1 MSAIDVD
8 RDTAHQAA
16 QRELDKPIYPK
27 GSLTQRLYE
36 WIHELLFRLIEK
48 GSSVPGGWFTI
59 SVLCVLL
66 VVAIVVTIRVIRLTI
81 RTQRVGDYQL
91 FDTGQL
97 SADQHRAIAE
107 RFAVEGNWAA
117 AIRHRLRA
125 VARGLE
131 EARILDPAP
140 GRTANELATDAG
152 AHLPH
157 LATELSAAATEFNDV
172 TYGERQGTPAGYQ
185 LIAGLDEHLRSRSTA
200 ANRPWP
206 DQRGSL
212 NQWAQVR

>member
-36 WIHELLFRLIEK
+36 WIHELLFRFIEK
-48 GSSVPGGWFTI
+48 GSSVPGGWFTL
-59 SVLCVLL
+59 SVLFVLL
-66 VVAIVVTIRVIRLTI
+66 VVAIVVTIRVVRITI
-81 RTQRVGDYQL
+81 RTQRGDYQL

-107 RFAVEGNWAA
+107 RFAVDGNWAA

-152 AHLPH
+152 ARLPH
-157 LATELSAAATEFNDV
+157 LASELSEAATAFNDV
-172 TYGERQGTPAGYQ
+172 TYGERPGTPAAYQ
-185 LIAGLDEHLRSRSTA
+185 LIANLDEHLRSRSTA
-200 ANRPWP
+200 YRPAP
-206 DQRGSL
+206 DQPASL
-212 NQWAQVR
+212 NPWAQVR

>member
-1 MSAIDVD
+1 MSTIDVD

-27 GSLTQRLYE
+27 GSMTQRLYE

-48 GSSVPGGWFTI
+48 GSSVPGGWFTL
-59 SVLCVLL
+59 SVLFVLL
-66 VVAIVVTIRVIRLTI
+66 IVAIVVTIRVVRLTI
-81 RTQRVGDYQL
+81 RTQRSDYQL

-152 AHLPH
+152 ARLPH
-157 LATELSAAATEFNDV
+157 LASELSEAATAFNDV
-172 TYGERQGTPAGYQ
+172 TYGERPGTPAAYQ
-185 LIAGLDEHLRSRSTA
+185 LIANLDEHLRSRSTA
-200 ANRPWP
+200 NRPAP
-206 DQRGSL
+206 DQPASL
-212 NQWAQVR
+212 NPSARVR

>member
-27 GSLTQRLYE
+27 GSMTQRLYE

-48 GSSVPGGWFTI
+48 GSSVPGGWFTL
-59 SVLCVLL
+59 SVLFVLL
-66 VVAIVVTIRVIRLTI
+66 VVAIVVTIRVVRLTI
-81 RTQRVGDYQL
+81 RTQRGDYQL

-152 AHLPH
+152 ACLPH
-157 LATELSAAATEFNDV
+157 LASELTKAATAFNDV
-172 TYGERQGTPAGYQ
+172 TYGERPGTPPAYQ
-185 LIAGLDEHLRSRSTA
+185 LIADLDEHLRSRSTA
-200 ANRPWP
+200 NRPRP
-206 DQRGSL
+206 DQPASL
-212 NQWAQVR
+212 NSRAPVR

>member
-1 MSAIDVD
+1 MSTIDVD

-36 WIHELLFRLIEK
+36 WIHDLLFRVIEK

-59 SVLCVLL
+59 SVLLVLL
-66 VVAIVVTIRVIRLTI
+66 VVAIVVAIRVVRRTI
-81 RTQRVGDYQL
+81 RTQRGGDYQL

-107 RFAVEGNWAA
+107 RCAIEGNWTA

-131 EARILDPAP
+131 EARILEPAP

-152 AHLPH
+152 ARLPQ
-157 LATELSAAATEFNDV
+157 LARELSEAATEFNDV
-172 TYGERQGTPAGYQ
+172 TYGERSGTPAGYQ

-200 ANRPWP
+200 AQRAWP
-206 DQRGSL
+206 DPPANL

>member
-8 RDTAHQAA
+8 RDTAHRAA

-27 GSLTQRLYE
+27 GSLAHALYE
-36 WIHELLFRLIEK
+36 WIHELLFRVIEK
-48 GSSVPGGWFTI
+48 GSSVPGGWFTL
-59 SVLCVLL
+59 SVLFLLL
-66 VVAIVVTIRVIRLTI
+66 VVALVVAIRVVRLTI
-81 RTQRVGDYQL
+81 RTGRGGDYQL

-131 EARILDPAP
+131 EARILDPVP

-152 AHLPH
+152 ARLPH
-157 LATELSAAATEFNDV
+157 LVFELSEAATAFNDV
-172 TYGERQGTPAGYQ
+172 TYGERPGTMAAYQ
-185 LIAGLDEHLRSRSTA
+185 LIAGLDDQLRSRSTPNRSGPHQP
-200 ANRPWP
+200 ANINP
-206 DQRGSL
+206 
-212 NQWAQVR
+212 WAQVR

>member
-1 MSAIDVD
+1 MSTIDVD

-36 WIHELLFRLIEK
+36 WIHDVLFRLIEK
-48 GSSVPGGWFTI
+48 GSSVPGGWFTL
-59 SVLCVLL
+59 SVLFLLL
-66 VVAIVVTIRVIRLTI
+66 VVAMLVAIRVFRLTI
-81 RTQRVGDYQL
+81 RTHRGGDYEL

-107 RFAVEGNWAA
+107 RFVTEGNWTA

-131 EARILDPAP
+131 ETKVLDPAP
-140 GRTANELATDAG
+140 GRTANELAHDAG
-152 AHLPH
+152 ARLPQ
-157 LATELSAAATEFNDV
+157 LASELYAAATAFNDV
-172 TYGERQGTPAGYQ
+172 TYGERPGTPAAYQ
-185 LIAGLDEHLRSRSTA
+185 LIADLDDHLRFRSIV
-200 ANRPWP
+200 NRPGP
-206 DQRGSL
+206 HRAATL
-212 NQWAQVR
+212 NPWVPVR

>member
-16 QRELDKPIYPK
+16 QHELDKPIYPK
-27 GSLTQRLYE
+27 GSLSQRLYE
-36 WIHELLFRLIEK
+36 WIHDLLFRVIEK

-59 SVLCVLL
+59 SVLFVLL
-66 VVAIVVTIRVIRLTI
+66 VVAIVVAIRVVQLTI
-81 RTQRVGDYQL
+81 RTRRGGDYQL

-97 SADQHRAIAE
+97 SAEQHRALAE
-107 RFAVEGNWAA
+107 RCAVEGNWAA

-140 GRTANELATDAG
+140 GRTANELAIDAG
-152 AHLPH
+152 ARLPH
-157 LATELSAAATEFNDV
+157 LAHELSESATEFNDV
-172 TYGERQGTPAGYQ
+172 TYGERPGTPAGYQ

-206 DQRGSL
+206 DQPASL

>member
-48 GSSVPGGWFTI
+48 GSSVPGGWFTL
-59 SVLCVLL
+59 SVLFVLL
-66 VVAIVVTIRVIRLTI
+66 IVAIVVAIRVARLTI
-81 RTQRVGDYQL
+81 RTRRGGDYQL

-131 EARILDPAP
+131 EARILDPVP

-152 AHLPH
+152 ARLPH
-157 LATELSAAATEFNDV
+157 LASELSQAATAFNDV
-172 TYGERQGTPAGYQ
+172 TYGERPGTPAAYQ
-185 LIAGLDEHLRSRSTA
+185 LIADLDEHLRSWSTA
-200 ANRPWP
+200 
-206 DQRGSL
+206 SL
-212 NQWAQVR
+212 NPSAQVR

>member
-27 GSLTQRLYE
+27 GSLTQRVYE
-36 WIHELLFRLIEK
+36 WIHDLLFRVIEK
-48 GSSVPGGWFTI
+48 GSSIPGGWFTV

-66 VVAIVVTIRVIRLTI
+66 VVAIVVAIRVARLTI
-81 RTQRVGDYQL
+81 RTQPGDYQL

-131 EARILDPAP
+131 EARILDPVP

-152 AHLPH
+152 ARLPH
-157 LATELSAAATEFNDV
+157 LAPELFEAATAFNDV
-172 TYGERQGTPAGYQ
+172 TYGERPGTPAGYQ

-206 DQRGSL
+206 DQPARL
-212 NQWAQVR
+212 NPWAQVR